1 MLTARRG
8 GVRGVGEEGLQSNM
22 LIPPE
27 VFRVEEEEEEEEND
41 GELSVGQRDLKEGV
55 QDNFDCETLPWREV
69 EELLDER
76 KQELGGERALETSTT
91 PTTGLELHSED
102 QDVTYGDH
110 DIHRSGVIS
119 EFESVRSGGGG
130 QRGHRWGGLDSTL
143 SSSWVR
149 NVKGQGAF
157 AKGGGDE
164 EGDPFVMGGGEEEL
178 ARRGRVK
185 PEAEETRV
193 AVELLL
199 HLQEE
204 LEGVM
209 GQGIVQLTEQLIA
222 AIYSDMAAVK
232 SHPRPQ
238 FLKSQCTVSLQCMYT
253 RGTEFP
259 ESLPRSIGTRRRCAS
274 VPASAPRWVSADLVE
289 QSSVSDSVL

>member
-1 MLTARRG
+1 M
-8 GVRGVGEEGLQSNM
+8 
-22 LIPPE
+22 
-27 VFRVEEEEEEEEND
+27 
-41 GELSVGQRDLKEGV
+41 
-55 QDNFDCETLPWREV
+55 PWREV
-69 EELLDER
+69 EELLDERKQELGGGRKQELRDER

-91 PTTGLELHSED
+91 PTAGLELHSED

-130 QRGHRWGGLDSTL
+130 QQGHRWGGLDSTL

-164 EGDPFVMGGGEEEL
+164 EGDPFVKGGGEEEL

-253 RGTEFP
+253 RGTELP